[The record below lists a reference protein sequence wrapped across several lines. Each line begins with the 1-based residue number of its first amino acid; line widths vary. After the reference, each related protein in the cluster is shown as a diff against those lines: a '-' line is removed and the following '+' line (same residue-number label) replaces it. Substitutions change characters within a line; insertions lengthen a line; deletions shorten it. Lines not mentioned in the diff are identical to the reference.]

1 VGDNVNSNDKDFLTE
16 MPFLPLPWQGFSEG
30 HGKPAP

>member
-1 VGDNVNSNDKDFLTE
+1 MDFLSD
-16 MPFLPLPWQGFSEG
+16 MPFLPLPHDGFDGG